1 MTSTSATGPSRT
13 GIALATATSDPSTT
27 VDESLQDE
35 LQFKP
40 HLDAIRASVR
50 AGFRF
55 QHLPSAENVTAL
67 QAFRVS
73 PPVIDMY
80 LVRDA
85 EDAFAARMRLDDL
98 DSSDPPA
105 VWHERGSVEDVVMQ
119 LLELPASSARS
130 PLVTASRR
138 PSDWSGLWVPG

>member
-1 MTSTSATGPSRT
+1 MTSTSDTDTGTNATVSNT
-13 GIALATATSDPSTT
+13 TTT
-27 VDESLQDE
+27 VDAPSWDDLR
-35 LQFKP
+35 FKP
-40 HLDAIRASVR
+40 HLEAIRASVR

-98 DSSDPPA
+98 DSPDPPA

-119 LLELPASSARS
+119 LLELPPSSVGS
-130 PLVTASRR
+130 PLVVASRR

>member
-1 MTSTSATGPSRT
+1 MTSTSGTDAATD
-13 GIALATATSDPSTT
+13 ATISSIPTT
-27 VDESLQDE
+27 VDTPSSDE
-35 LQFKP
+35 LRFKP
-40 HLDAIRASVR
+40 HLDAIRASMR

-98 DSSDPPA
+98 DSPDPPA

-119 LLELPASSARS
+119 LLELPPSSARS
-130 PLVTASRR
+130 PLLATSRR
-138 PSDWSGLWVPG
+138 PSDWSGLWLPG

>member
-1 MTSTSATGPSRT
+1 MTNTSTDDAAMNTVSTNC
-13 GIALATATSDPSTT
+13 STT
-27 VDESLQDE
+27 MDVLTPEE
-35 LQFKP
+35 LRIKP

-55 QHLPSAENVTAL
+55 EHLPSAENVTAL

-85 EDAFAARMRLDDL
+85 EDAFAAQMRLDDL
-98 DSSDPPA
+98 DSPDPPA

-138 PSDWSGLWVPG
+138 PSDWSGLWIPG

>member
-1 MTSTSATGPSRT
+1 MNSTPT
-13 GIALATATSDPSTT
+13 TADVPVSD
-27 VDESLQDE
+27 EFR
-35 LQFKP
+35 FKP
-40 HLDAIRASVR
+40 HLEAIRTSMR

-55 QHLPSAENVTAL
+55 RHLPSAENVTAL

-73 PPVIDMY
+73 PPIIDMY

-98 DSSDPPA
+98 DSPDPPA
-105 VWHERGSVEDVVMQ
+105 LWHEHGSVEDVVMQ
-119 LLELPASSARS
+119 LLELPPSSAG
-130 PLVTASRR
+130 PPLLVTARR

>member
-1 MTSTSATGPSRT
+1 MNSTPA
-13 GIALATATSDPSTT
+13 T
-27 VDESLQDE
+27 VDVFDPDE
-35 LQFKP
+35 IRFKP
-40 HLDAIRASVR
+40 HLEAIRASMR

-55 QHLPSAENVTAL
+55 RQLPSAENLTAL

-98 DSSDPPA
+98 DSPDPPA
-105 VWHERGSVEDVVMQ
+105 LWHERGSVEDVVMQ
-119 LLELPASSARS
+119 LLELPPSSARS
-130 PLVTASRR
+130 PLITASRR
-138 PSDWSGLWVPG
+138 PSDGSDLWVPG